1 MSDNHPGSAPRQ
13 RIAGKGARMRAQ
25 GKTIAVTGGGNGIG
39 REVVL
44 QLLSKGARVAALDI
58 SDEGLAETARL
69 AGANAERLSTHVVN
83 ITDRAAVEALP
94 SAITDRH
101 GQIDGL
107 MNVAGIIQPFVLFN
121 DLDYSAIER
130 VIDVN
135 LWGTIHTTKTF
146 LPHLLDRPEA
156 HIVNVS
162 SMGGFLP
169 VPGQTIYGVSKAGV
183 KLLTEALH
191 SELAATNVGV
201 TVVFPGAIK
210 TNISVNSGVVTQAEA
225 EKQAASS
232 NYKTTEPAVAAQ
244 MIIDGMEQNAYRVRI
259 GSDATFM
266 DRFSRLSPK
275 RAAALIYKQMKDLLP
290 S

>member
-1 MSDNHPGSAPRQ
+1 M
-13 RIAGKGARMRAQ
+13 KAQ
-25 GKTIAVTGGGNGIG
+25 GTTIAITGGGNGIG
-39 REVVL
+39 RELTL
-44 QLLSKGARVAALDI
+44 QLLDKGARIAALDI
-58 SDEGLAETARL
+58 SEEGLAETARL
-69 AGANAERLSTHVVN
+69 AGANADRLTTHVAN
-83 ITDRAAVEALP
+83 ITDRATVEALP
-94 SAITDRH
+94 AAIIEAH

-107 MNVAGIIQPFVLFN
+107 MNVAGIIQPFVKVN
-121 DLDYSAIER
+121 ELDYSAIER
-130 VIDVN
+130 VMNVN
-135 LWGTIHTTKTF
+135 FWGTVHTIKAF
-146 LPHLLDRPEA
+146 LPHLLERPSA